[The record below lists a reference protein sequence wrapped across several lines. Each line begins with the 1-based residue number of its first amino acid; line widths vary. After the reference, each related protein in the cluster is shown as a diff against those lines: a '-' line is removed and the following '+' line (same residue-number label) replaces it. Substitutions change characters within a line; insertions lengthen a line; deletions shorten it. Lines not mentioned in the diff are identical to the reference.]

1 MQVGAKR
8 SCRFGLPHTKCA
20 SARIF
25 VPECWHAAGPP
36 LSRSPTRTPAH
47 PRARA
52 QVATAA
58 PPTIWRCTRSS
69 TRCGPPAA
77 RRPAHA
83 VTTPTWFTS
92 AVLLDFGTG
101 RQTCGG
107 TKCELVSN
115 GAIHLSRP
123 QPACCHN
130 VYCNLH
136 IPYPATCWLSLRSR
150 STPRVLHFTHAR

>member
-1 MQVGAKR
+1 MQVDAKR

-83 VTTPTWFTS
+83 VATPTWFTS
-92 AVLLDFGTG
+92 AVLVDFGTG

-107 TKCELVSN
+107 TKCELVST
-115 GAIHLSRP
+115 GATHLSRP
-123 QPACCHN
+123 QHVVTMCT
-130 VYCNLH
+130 VIYTFLT
-136 IPYPATCWLSLRSR
+136 TCWLSLRSR
-150 STPRVLHFTHAR
+150 STPRVLYFTHAR